1 MIPTEGVTGKPVA
14 LFLFIF
20 AASAERAITATPTV
34 GEHRQDLST
43 SAARSSGLPLLK
55 LALTLLALS
64 LLSEGQPASTAD
76 SHNQHPKR
84 AVVQKVSP
92 TPIQEPSPQV
102 QSKGNN
108 QQTQDCNCSQIT
120 AAPIPPSEPKE
131 SFSAL
136 TLFLFGSALAMFVA
150 LLGWSDQIRGIN
162 KDTKELENR
171 FLAETGIEKRDFLSV
186 AKPKLQGEQ
195 LAALTRLLTS
205 GRIQSHTKVD
215 LLATF
220 REWNRQW
227 SRLETLSARKYLLAV
242 ALTLALFIAGII
254 SLFTHPSD
262 KIGLHFFTVRTEML
276 VLTVPMALVGV
287 LLCIIIHASRR
298 ESALRA
304 LLESIE
310 DEV

>member
-1 MIPTEGVTGKPVA
+1 VA
-14 LFLFIF
+14 LFLSIF
-20 AASAERAITATPTV
+20 AARAERAIAATSTV
-34 GEHRQDLST
+34 EEHQQDLSSGT
-43 SAARSSGLPLLK
+43 SRSSGLPFFK
-55 LALTLLALS
+55 LALTLIAFSLS
-64 LLSEGQPASTAD
+64 SEGQPASRAD
-76 SHNQHPKR
+76 SHNRHPKQ
-84 AVVQKVSP
+84 AVVRNLSSMPAQGD
-92 TPIQEPSPQV
+92 PSQLE
-102 QSKGNN
+102 SGAKGNN
-108 QQTQDCNCSQIT
+108 QQTQCGNCAQVT
-120 AAPIPPSEPKE
+120 AAPITLSEPKE

-150 LLGWSDQIRGIN
+150 LLGWSDQIRGIS

-171 FLAETGIEKRDFLSV
+171 FLAETGIAKRDFLSV

-195 LAALTRLLTS
+195 LAALTRLLKS

-220 REWNRQW
+220 RDWNRQW
-227 SRLETLSARKYLLAV
+227 SRLERLSARKYLLAV
-242 ALTLALFIAGII
+242 ALTLALFLAGII

-262 KIGLHFFTVRTEML
+262 KVHLHFLTVRTEML
-276 VLTVPMALVGV
+276 VLTVPMILVGV

-298 ESALRA
+298 ESELRA